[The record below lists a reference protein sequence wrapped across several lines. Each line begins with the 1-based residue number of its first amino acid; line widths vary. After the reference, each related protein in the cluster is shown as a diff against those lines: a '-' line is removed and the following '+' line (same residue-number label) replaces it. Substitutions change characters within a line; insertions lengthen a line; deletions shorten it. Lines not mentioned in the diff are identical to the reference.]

1 MNDLFESYEIDYLQL
16 IHSIKFKLNSSTSSS
31 NQLQQTI
38 NHELEEADE
47 IVSSVLSSVIQLVI
61 IIQLMPW
68 HDNHQL
74 SQMEIE
80 LNTLDHNHKDRL
92 TFQSK
97 LKSFKS
103 QLINTKSHLV
113 KSSLPFPFNNYNKR
127 Y

>member
-16 IHSIKFKLNSSTSSS
+16 IHSIKFKLNSSTS

-47 IVSSVLSSVIQLVI
+47 IVSSVLSSVIHHHPTDAI
-61 IIQLMPW
+61 
-68 HDNHQL
+68 HDNHKL
-74 SQMEIE
+74 SQIEIE

-113 KSSLPFPFNNYNKR
+113 KSSFPFPFNHYNKR

>member
-61 IIQLMPW
+61 IIQLMP
-68 HDNHQL
+68 
-74 SQMEIE
+74 
-80 LNTLDHNHKDRL
+80 
-92 TFQSK
+92 
-97 LKSFKS
+97 
-103 QLINTKSHLV
+103 
-113 KSSLPFPFNNYNKR
+113 
-127 Y
+127 